1 VIRPWWYLL
10 RLAGFQRR
18 WYVLEAGIRTGFL
31 TSFLVEGML
40 IRLFLDSLSGRAPAF
55 ASTWSLIALLVVTRT
70 GRIALLLN
78 GPVITAI
85 AHFTAAS
92 LVQRNLFASIM
103 RRPGARALPSSTGE
117 AISRF
122 RDDVDMLLQ
131 FLDSCLWMVA
141 SLVLAVVAI
150 AIMAHID
157 RLVTVVVFLPL
168 AGLVGL
174 AHLARTRLQA
184 YRLASREAMGNVTGL
199 IGEMFGAV
207 QAVKVAGAE
216 RRIVAHFRALNAQ
229 RRTMALRDRLL
240 TACLDAVSE
249 NVTNI
254 GMGVLLLLL
263 ANALRGGRFTVGDFA
278 LFVSYLGLASE
289 LPRTFGLALS
299 RYRQA
304 GVSLERLIALLQGAP
319 PETLVAHVPVY
330 LKGPLPD
337 VPALIKG
344 PADRL
349 ETLEAHSLS
358 YRYPGSS
365 NGIVEISLCLR
376 RGSFTVVTGRVGA
389 GKTTL
394 LQALIGLLP
403 LDSGQVYWNGQVV
416 LDTAATL
423 TPPRCAYTAQTPR
436 LFSESLRDNILLGL
450 PAQSVDLPGALHA
463 AVLERDLE
471 ALEAGL
477 ETVIGPRGA
486 RLSGG
491 QAQRAA
497 AARMFARDSELL
509 VFDDLSS
516 ALDVDTENTLWER
529 LFAQREATCL
539 VVSHRRAAL
548 RRADH
553 IIVLK
558 DGHVEAEG
566 ALDHLL
572 QNCQEMQRLWHGDLG
587 PPTDPLASTVF
598 PVS

>member
-1 VIRPWWYLL
+1 
-10 RLAGFQRR
+10 
-18 WYVLEAGIRTGFL
+18 
-31 TSFLVEGML
+31 
-40 IRLFLDSLSGRAPAF
+40 
-55 ASTWSLIALLVVTRT
+55 
-70 GRIALLLN
+70 
-78 GPVITAI
+78 
-85 AHFTAAS
+85 
-92 LVQRNLFASIM
+92 
-103 RRPGARALPSSTGE
+103 
-117 AISRF
+117 
-122 RDDVDMLLQ
+122 
-131 FLDSCLWMVA
+131 
-141 SLVLAVVAI
+141 
-150 AIMAHID
+150 
-157 RLVTVVVFLPL
+157 
-168 AGLVGL
+168 
-174 AHLARTRLQA
+174 
-184 YRLASREAMGNVTGL
+184 
-199 IGEMFGAV
+199 
-207 QAVKVAGAE
+207 
-216 RRIVAHFRALNAQ
+216 VAHA
-229 RRTMALRDRLL
+229 
-240 TACLDAVSE
+240 
-249 NVTNI
+249 
-254 GMGVLLLLL
+254 
-263 ANALRGGRFTVGDFA
+263 
-278 LFVSYLGLASE
+278 
-289 LPRTFGLALS
+289 
-299 RYRQA
+299 
-304 GVSLERLIALLQGAP
+304 
-319 PETLVAHVPVY
+319 PVY
-330 LKGPLPD
+330 LNGPLPD

-365 NGIVEISLCLR
+365 NGIVEISLYLR

>member
-1 VIRPWWYLL
+1 MIRPWWYLL

-229 RRTMALRDRLL
+229 RRPWRCAI
-240 TACLDAVSE
+240 ACSPP
-249 NVTNI
+249 
-254 GMGVLLLLL
+254 
-263 ANALRGGRFTVGDFA
+263 
-278 LFVSYLGLASE
+278 ASTPS
-289 LPRTFGLALS
+289 PRT
-299 RYRQA
+299 
-304 GVSLERLIALLQGAP
+304 
-319 PETLVAHVPVY
+319 
-330 LKGPLPD
+330 
-337 VPALIKG
+337 
-344 PADRL
+344 
-349 ETLEAHSLS
+349 
-358 YRYPGSS
+358 
-365 NGIVEISLCLR
+365 
-376 RGSFTVVTGRVGA
+376 
-389 GKTTL
+389 
-394 LQALIGLLP
+394 
-403 LDSGQVYWNGQVV
+403 
-416 LDTAATL
+416 
-423 TPPRCAYTAQTPR
+423 
-436 LFSESLRDNILLGL
+436 
-450 PAQSVDLPGALHA
+450 
-463 AVLERDLE
+463 
-471 ALEAGL
+471 
-477 ETVIGPRGA
+477 
-486 RLSGG
+486 
-491 QAQRAA
+491 
-497 AARMFARDSELL
+497 
-509 VFDDLSS
+509 
-516 ALDVDTENTLWER
+516 
-529 LFAQREATCL
+529 
-539 VVSHRRAAL
+539 
-548 RRADH
+548 
-553 IIVLK
+553 
-558 DGHVEAEG
+558 
-566 ALDHLL
+566 
-572 QNCQEMQRLWHGDLG
+572 
-587 PPTDPLASTVF
+587 
-598 PVS
+598 